1 MSKLSDGLAPDQP
14 NCKNVITNPMKLASW
29 SLLITATLSALAACS
44 AAPGRS
50 TDYSYAS
57 HKSANPLTIQA
68 AGARVQNS
76 GKVVHVLVALC
87 DNEHQGIVPVPARLG
102 NGEDLTSNLY
112 WGAAY
117 GVKAFFAKSTDWKLI
132 EQTQNPAPAV
142 LERCIFKNK
151 SGGVYLVA
159 DAYRGAEIK
168 KTITDF
174 FDYASGGRVEVID
187 ADSSKHPAINAGGA
201 ADLIVF
207 IGHNGLMNFKL
218 ESYPTQ
224 QNNGRRGAIILCCA
238 SKSYFSAPLRRAG
251 ADPILWTNGLMAPE
265 AYVLNA
271 GLDGWIANESG
282 EQIRNRAAKAYNAY
296 QHCGLKAAR
305 GLFAGGW

>member
-1 MSKLSDGLAPDQP
+1 M
-14 NCKNVITNPMKLASW
+14 
-29 SLLITATLSALAACS
+29 TATLSALGACS
-44 AAPGRS
+44 AAPGHS
-50 TDYSYAS
+50 TDYLYAS
-57 HKSANPLTIQA
+57 NKNANPRTMQA
-68 AGARVQNS
+68 ADTRVQNT
-76 GKVVHVLVALC
+76 GRVVHVLVALC

-117 GVKAFFAKSTDWKLI
+117 GVKAFFAKSPDWKLI

-151 SGGVYLVA
+151 SGGEYLVA

-174 FDYASGGRVEVID
+174 FDYASGERVEVID
-187 ADSSKHPAINAGGA
+187 ADSSRRPAINAGGA

-207 IGHNGLMNFKL
+207 VGHNGLMDFKL

-224 QNNGRRGAIILCCA
+224 QNSGRRGAIILCCA
-238 SKSYFSAPLRRAG
+238 SRSYFSAPLRRAG

>member
-1 MSKLSDGLAPDQP
+1 
-14 NCKNVITNPMKLASW
+14 MKLISRR
-29 SLLITATLSALAACS
+29 LFIVATLSALAACS

-50 TDYSYAS
+50 TDNSSAS
-57 HKSANPLTIQA
+57 NKNATPSALQA
-68 AGARVQNS
+68 AEARVQS
-76 GKVVHVLVALC
+76 RAKVVHVLVALC

-102 NGEDLTSNLY
+102 NGEDLINNLY

-117 GVKAFFAKSTDWKLI
+117 GVKAFFAKSPDWKLI

-142 LERCIFKNK
+142 LERCIFETKG
-151 SGGVYLVA
+151 GGVYLIA

-174 FDYASGGRVEVID
+174 LDFAAGGRVEVID
-187 ADSSKHPAINAGGA
+187 TDSSKHPAINAGGA

-207 IGHNGLMNFKL
+207 VGHNGLMDFNL

-224 QNNGRRGAIILCCA
+224 KNSARRGAIILCCA
-238 SKSYFSAPLRRAG
+238 SKNYFSAPLRRAG

-265 AYVLNA
+265 AYVLKGA
-271 GLDGWIANESG
+271 LDGWIANESG
-282 EQIRNRAAKAYNAY
+282 EQIRGRAAKAYNAY

-305 GLFAGGW
+305 GLFASGW